1 VTLAVFVGKAAS
13 TPAAC
18 YAIAR
23 GFALRE
29 TDVRAATL
37 LASLPISVASVALT
51 ERHRA
56 PSDVVAANVCL
67 GVACLLPVTLA
78 WAALLD
84 DARADDPGVVYEAT
98 TRKYFRTFAST
109 KIVYSPR

>member
-1 VTLAVFVGKAAS
+1 VTLAVFVGKAAA

-23 GFALRE
+23 GFALSE
-29 TDVRAATL
+29 TDVRGATL

-84 DARADDPGVVYEAT
+84 YAGADDPGVV
-98 TRKYFRTFAST
+98 
-109 KIVYSPR
+109 

>member
-1 VTLAVFVGKAAS
+1 MFVGKAAS

-23 GFALRE
+23 GFALSE
-29 TDVRAATL
+29 TDVRGATL

-84 DARADDPGVVYEAT
+84 YAGADDPGWCSRRRDEEILSYFRE
-98 TRKYFRTFAST
+98 YFRTYES
-109 KIVYSPR
+109 SLLS